1 VGADEPV
8 TPNERVVTK
17 ASGRVEFPSAA
28 GTGDEGSYKQ
38 RDVGGC
44 RNVATED
51 GEMRLRSVD
60 NQKLVNTM
68 EEPGAVRHQVFDH
81 LQASHGSMC

>member
-51 GEMRLRSVD
+51 GEIAIASCGQSEAGEYD
-60 NQKLVNTM
+60 S
-68 EEPGAVRHQVFDH
+68 
-81 LQASHGSMC
+81 QAGGCAPSSQRPPAHAYI

>member
-1 VGADEPV
+1 MFDTRSKRAAAD
-8 TPNERVVTK
+8 TK
-17 ASGRVEFPSAA
+17 LAVDGRREEFPSAA

-51 GEMRLRSVD
+51 GEIAIASCGQSEAD
-60 NQKLVNTM
+60 
-68 EEPGAVRHQVFDH
+68 EYDS
-81 LQASHGSMC
+81 QAGGCAPSSQRPPAHAYI

>member
-1 VGADEPV
+1 VFDTRSKRAAAD
-8 TPNERVVTK
+8 TK
-17 ASGRVEFPSAA
+17 LAVDGRRVEFPSAA

-51 GEMRLRSVD
+51 GEVQSAQVMRRPLREHTGRSSD
-60 NQKLVNTM
+60 
-68 EEPGAVRHQVFDH
+68 GD
-81 LQASHGSMC
+81 